1 MDPKTLTSLD
11 WYNIR
16 IIVQTLWLILTSVVV
31 FGGAFLFAHV
41 FLPGP
46 VPFSRRAVPGQM
58 KTVPPKNLRLVLYLL
73 SGASL
78 IFAIV
83 ITVRTFSIL
92 NSIITFYPRFW
103 M

>member
-1 MDPKTLTSLD
+1 MDPKSLTSLD

-31 FGGAFLFAHV
+31 FGGTFLFAHV

-46 VPFSRRAVPGQM
+46 VQFSGRSGPEQR
-58 KTVPPKNLRLVLYLL
+58 KTVQGKNLRLFLYSL

-78 IFAIV
+78 
-83 ITVRTFSIL
+83 
-92 NSIITFYPRFW
+92 
-103 M
+103 